1 MPFLEKTEVD
11 FSMENKDSKAIPIQN
26 TLLTGILL
34 ALVGG
39 FLDAYTYLFRGGVFA
54 NAQTGNMVLLA
65 VYTAKGDF
73 LKGVYYLI
81 PIVAF
86 FFGVLATEWIKNKV
100 TSAKFTA
107 WEHIV
112 VFLEAVLLLIIGF
125 LPSEIPDVIVNV
137 TVSFVCSM
145 QVNSFRKSG
154 DMPYATTMC
163 TGNLRSAAEKFFLYT
178 NGKKKEAGRCC
189 LNYMI
194 IILAFCI
201 GASAGGLLTDLFGG
215 RSVWICCAVLLLVFY
230 RIVHFSK

>member
-86 FFGVLATEWIKNKV
+86 FFGVLATECVGTYRGVFRGGPPADYWI
-100 TSAKFTA
+100 SAVRNPRCNR
-107 WEHIV
+107 ECDRILC
-112 VFLEAVLLLIIGF
+112 VFHA
-125 LPSEIPDVIVNV
+125 
-137 TVSFVCSM
+137 
-145 QVNSFRKSG
+145 
-154 DMPYATTMC
+154 
-163 TGNLRSAAEKFFLYT
+163 
-178 NGKKKEAGRCC
+178 GK
-189 LNYMI
+189 
-194 IILAFCI
+194 
-201 GASAGGLLTDLFGG
+201 
-215 RSVWICCAVLLLVFY
+215 
-230 RIVHFSK
+230 